1 MRERCERDEIERS
14 FFQQPHAVETSK
26 NIVAAVAYSNVV
38 HCRKFTYLLP
48 LLCPCMFTR
57 TSSTISN
64 TKAKLG
70 KKLNKI
76 LKLNINIIPFFQRS
90 VCPAICAPST
100 QTTRG
105 RKAGAYTILQ
115 KTSSCCLKRLV
126 GAKSAIHRYLKRSVR
141 MPRLCMP

>member
-1 MRERCERDEIERS
+1 MFKKEEIEKEEEQSREMRERCERDEIERS

-57 TSSTISN
+57 TSSAISN

-76 LKLNINIIPFFQRS
+76 LKLNINIWQDLAR
-90 VCPAICAPST
+90 AST
-100 QTTRG
+100 SHFDHTT
-105 RKAGAYTILQ
+105 
-115 KTSSCCLKRLV
+115 
-126 GAKSAIHRYLKRSVR
+126 
-141 MPRLCMP
+141 

>member
-1 MRERCERDEIERS
+1 VFKKEEKEKEEEQSREMRERCERDEIERS

-105 RKAGAYTILQ
+105 RKAGAYTIL
-115 KTSSCCLKRLV
+115 
-126 GAKSAIHRYLKRSVR
+126 
-141 MPRLCMP
+141 